1 MNNINSALFQI
12 DKFDTNFFDDEVH
25 DSTWTLMTKPINENG
40 VLYCVIDEMSIVDFL
55 LLSDEIDKFIDHEH

>member
-12 DKFDTNFFDDEVH
+12 DKFDTNFFDDEVY

-40 VLYCVIDEMSIVDFL
+40 ILYSVIDEMSIVDFVL
-55 LLSDEIDKFIDHEH
+55 LNDEIDKMFQNNK